1 MRLHLQ
7 EQINL
12 YGEQSLVNL
21 VNHKGYEQ
29 PVKEA
34 YEKYIA
40 QVSTIHAAFVQLRLT
55 NCQINLPKVKYE
67 YFDFHNECKYMR
79 WNRISVLVDK
89 IQGDLVRQGSVTAVQ
104 SHFHFVTSLQVLS
117 S

>member
-7 EQINL
+7 EQISL

-34 YEKYIA
+34 YEKHVA
-40 QVSTIHAAFVQLRLT
+40 QVSAIYIALFA
-55 NCQINLPKVKYE
+55 
-67 YFDFHNECKYMR
+67 
-79 WNRISVLVDK
+79 
-89 IQGDLVRQGSVTAVQ
+89 
-104 SHFHFVTSLQVLS
+104 
-117 S
+117 